1 MASDDQK
8 TSAPPRKHRLRIWLF
23 CLLAVVIVVLAT
35 GGWLLKSESGA
46 QFALGLV
53 DKLSGGMVQS
63 REVSGQLSGP
73 LQIKQLNIKLE
84 NQTITLDD
92 VLLETQLSALL
103 AGKVHIPLLQIGKL
117 GIISKIDQSKE
128 PSTLPDSISLPV
140 KLKVDQLQV
149 NGGSVAWGP
158 VDVVTLGAFAVKLDF
173 DGKRYLLDL
182 DQLAARSSSGN
193 NSYSGK
199 INGHASLSTTKPYP
213 LQASLVSST
222 EAMLDEQHLGANARI
237 DLDGSLAEIVS
248 TIDAQVNKAII
259 KGKVVVKPFSDSML
273 GAADLTATALN
284 LTELGKDLPKTNINL
299 KLHATENGTGT
310 LSINNAAAG
319 TYNEVAYL

>member
-23 CLLAVVIVVLAT
+23 CLLALVAAVLVA

-63 REVSGQLSGP
+63 REVSGRLSGP
-73 LQIKQLNIKLE
+73 LQIRQLNIKLE

-92 VLLETQLSALL
+92 VLIETRLSALL
-103 AGKVHIPLLQIGKL
+103 AGQVHIPLLQVGKL

-128 PSTLPDSISLPV
+128 PSKLPDKHRLARQTEGRPATS
-140 KLKVDQLQV
+140 QWWQCR
-149 NGGSVAWGP
+149 WGP
-158 VDVVTLGAFAVKLDF
+158 LDVVTLGAFAVKLDF

-248 TIDAQVNKAII
+248 SIDAQVNKAII

-273 GAADLTATALN
+273 GAADLFCDRTQP
-284 LTELGKDLPKTNINL
+284 E
-299 KLHATENGTGT
+299 
-310 LSINNAAAG
+310 
-319 TYNEVAYL
+319 